1 MLRNLTQKFNS
12 IGDQIMSEIIG
23 FIKFIIALILF
34 TSLALLA
41 LLLYIAFEIG
51 LLGPSNFNLS

>member
-1 MLRNLTQKFNS
+1 
-12 IGDQIMSEIIG
+12 MSEFIG

-51 LLGPSNFNLS
+51 LLGPGNFNLS

>member
-1 MLRNLTQKFNS
+1 
-12 IGDQIMSEIIG
+12 MSEFIG